1 VRRPLR
7 WLLRLVGIGAVLY
20 GAIAVY
26 VWWVSRLDER
36 RPVDAIVVLGAA
48 HYNGRPSEVLR
59 ARLDHAGALYAE
71 ALAPVV
77 VVTGGMAE
85 GDRVSEATV
94 SQRYLVGRG
103 LPDSA
108 VVVLPVGRNS
118 RESIASAA
126 EWLQDRGLESIL
138 LVSDPFHMA
147 RLVAEARGRDLVP
160 WVSPTRTSP
169 ISLRRREEI
178 QRIASE
184 ALKVP
189 VVWFTRLFAGPGHEP
204 RAPA

>member
-1 VRRPLR
+1 
-7 WLLRLVGIGAVLY
+7 LLRIAAGGAVLY
-20 GAIAVY
+20 GAIIVH

-48 HYNGRPSEVLR
+48 HYNGRPSDVLR
-59 ARLDHAGALYAE
+59 ARLEQAAVLYE
-71 ALAPVV
+71 EGMAPVV
-77 VVTGGMAE
+77 VVTGGMAD

-108 VVVLPVGRNS
+108 VVVLPIGRNS
-118 RESIASAA
+118 RESMTSAA
-126 EWLQDRGLESIL
+126 EWLLDHGLESIL

-147 RLVAEARGRDLVP
+147 RLAAEARGQDLVP

-169 ISLRRREEI
+169 ISLRRGEEM

-184 ALKVP
+184 AAKVP
-189 VVWFTRLFAGPGHEP
+189 VVWVARLFGPPEP
-204 RAPA
+204 